1 MMLPQFNL
9 VEKNPETGHRGSSP
23 LTVRSNIVG
32 CGYSAHCLP
41 YRESS
46 DLGSIPSSK
55 K

>member
-9 VEKNPETGHRGSSP
+9 VENNPETGLIGSSP
-23 LTVRSNIVG
+23 LTMRSNIAR

-46 DLGSIPSSK
+46 DLGSITSSK